1 MAEIVTMALFC
12 AALVSCIAAGISIVP
27 ALAVGVL
34 IFLVHGRLTGH
45 AWKPMLRGGFATMK
59 AASIV
64 VVTFVLIGLLTTVW
78 RAAGTVPFIVTNAT
92 ALVRPHVV
100 ILLTFLLN
108 CLMSLLTG
116 SSFASAATMGV
127 ITMTLGT
134 SMQVSPMFLGGA
146 ILSGVYFGD
155 RCSPVSTSAQLVKT
169 LTHTNIFE
177 NIRLM
182 LRTAAIPFVLTCVV
196 YASLALCTRPSAG
209 SVDVA
214 ALFGGAFNLH
224 WVTVL
229 PAVVL
234 IVLAVARVDVRL
246 TMGAS
251 ICTALPICLFVQH
264 MDWLSVARALVFGY
278 HCTDSRVAP
287 LIDGGG
293 IVSMI
298 KVMLI
303 VCISSSYSGIFQET
317 GLLRGAHL
325 LVRRIADRIGG
336 FGATFVTSMVTGC
349 VACNQTLSIM
359 LTDQL
364 CREVEPDEHRHAIN
378 LEDTAV
384 VVAPLIPWSI
394 AGAVPLA
401 SVGAP
406 TVSLLFACFL
416 YLLPITGLLAA
427 SLPLPCRTAIRGNMA
442 EGGIVRRRR
451 TPLRR
456 QST

>member
-1 MAEIVTMALFC
+1 MAEIITMALFC
-12 AALVSCIAAGISIVP
+12 AALIACIAANISIVP
-27 ALAVGVL
+27 ALAGGVL
-34 IFLVHGRLTGH
+34 IFLIHGRLTGH
-45 AWKPMLRGGFATMK
+45 AWLPMLRKGFATMR

-64 VVTFVLIGLLTTVW
+64 VVTFVLIGLLTTLW
-78 RAAGTVPFIVTNAT
+78 RAAGTVPFIVANTT
-92 ALVRPHVV
+92 TLIRPHVV
-100 ILLTFLLN
+100 ILLAFLLN

-116 SSFASAATMGV
+116 SAFASAATMGV

-134 SMQVSPMFLGGA
+134 SMQVSPLLLGGA

-169 LTHTNIFE
+169 LTHTNIFD

-182 LRTAAIPFVLTCVV
+182 LRTAAIPFALTCVI
-196 YASLALCTRPSAG
+196 YAALALCTRPSNG
-209 SVDVA
+209 SMDVS
-214 ALFGGAFNLH
+214 ALFAAAFNLH
-224 WVTVL
+224 WVSVL

-234 IVLAVARVDVRL
+234 VVLAIARVDVRI

-251 ICTALPICLFVQH
+251 ICAALPICLLTQH
-264 MDWLSVARALVFGY
+264 MDWLSLGRALIFGY
-278 HCTDSRVAP
+278 HCTDAQVAP
-287 LIDGGG
+287 MIDGGG
-293 IVSMI
+293 VVSMI

-317 GLLRGAHL
+317 GLLNGAHQAI
-325 LVRRIADRIGG
+325 RRIAERVGR
-336 FGATFVTSMVTGC
+336 FGATLITSIVTSC

-364 CREVEPDEHRHAIN
+364 CRNIEQDEQRHAIN

-384 VVAPLIPWSI
+384 VVAPLVPWSI

-406 TVSLLFACFL
+406 TASLLLACFL
-416 YLLPITGLLAA
+416 YLLPLAGLLN
-427 SLPLPCRTAIRGNMA
+427 IK
-442 EGGIVRRRR
+442 RR
-451 TPLRR
+451 
-456 QST
+456 

>member
-1 MAEIVTMALFC
+1 MPEIITMALFC
-12 AALVSCIAAGISIVP
+12 AALVTCIATGVSIVP
-27 ALAVGVL
+27 ALSAGVI

-45 AWKPMLRGGFATMK
+45 RWCAMIRKGLATMR
-59 AASIV
+59 AASIIV
-64 VVTFVLIGLLTTVW
+64 ITFVLIGLLTTLW
-78 RAAGTVPFIVTNAT
+78 RAAGTVPFIVANAT
-92 ALVRPHVV
+92 SLIRPHVV

-134 SMQVSPMFLGGA
+134 SMQVSPILLGGA
-146 ILSGVYFGD
+146 MLSGIYFGD

-182 LRTAAIPFVLTCVV
+182 LRTAAIPFALTCAS
-196 YASLALCTRPSAG
+196 YAALALCTHPSAG
-209 SVDVA
+209 SMDVRG
-214 ALFGGAFNLH
+214 LFAGAFNLH
-224 WVTVL
+224 WVAIL
-229 PAVVL
+229 PAAVL
-234 IVLAVARVDVRL
+234 VVLAVARVDVRV
-246 TMGAS
+246 TMSVS
-251 ICTALPICLFVQH
+251 ILTALPICVFVQH
-264 MDWLSVARALVFGY
+264 MDWGALGKALVLGF
-278 HCTDSRVAP
+278 HCADARVAP

-293 IVSMI
+293 LVSMV

-317 GLLRGAHL
+317 GLLDGVHR
-325 LVRRIADRIGG
+325 VIAALAGHVTP
-336 FGATFVTSMVTGC
+336 FGATLATSLVASA

-359 LTDQL
+359 LTSQL
-364 CREVEPDEHRHAIN
+364 CSNVESDRQRKAIN

-394 AGAVPLA
+394 ASAVPLS

-406 TVSLLFACFL
+406 TTSILFACFL
-416 YLLPITGLLAA
+416 YLLPLCRLARA
-427 SLPLPCRTAIRGNMA
+427 LRN
-442 EGGIVRRRR
+442 RRHDGAKDPEQH
-451 TPLRR
+451 TNVDA
-456 QST
+456 

>member
-1 MAEIVTMALFC
+1 M
-12 AALVSCIAAGISIVP
+12 
-27 ALAVGVL
+27 
-34 IFLVHGRLTGH
+34 R
-45 AWKPMLRGGFATMK
+45 

-64 VVTFVLIGLLTTVW
+64 VVTFVLIGLLTTLW
-78 RAAGTVPFIVTNAT
+78 RAAGTVPFIVANTT
-92 ALVRPHVV
+92 MLIRPHVV
-100 ILLTFLLN
+100 ILLAFLLN

-116 SSFASAATMGV
+116 SAFASAATMGV

-134 SMQVSPMFLGGA
+134 SMQVSPLLLGGA

-169 LTHTNIFE
+169 LTHTNIFD

-182 LRTAAIPFVLTCVV
+182 LRTAAIPFALTCVI
-196 YASLALCTRPSAG
+196 YAMLALCTRPSNG
-209 SVDVA
+209 SMDVS
-214 ALFGGAFNLH
+214 ALFAAAFNLH
-224 WVTVL
+224 WMSVL

-234 IVLAVARVDVRL
+234 VVLAIARVDVRI

-251 ICTALPICLFVQH
+251 ICTALPICLLTQH
-264 MDWLSVARALVFGY
+264 MDWLSLGRALIFGY
-278 HCTDSRVAP
+278 HCTDAQVAP
-287 LIDGGG
+287 MIDGGG
-293 IVSMI
+293 VVSMI

-317 GLLRGAHL
+317 GLLNGAHQAI
-325 LVRRIADRIGG
+325 RRIAERVGR
-336 FGATFVTSMVTGC
+336 FGATLITSIVTSC

-364 CREVEPDEHRHAIN
+364 CRNIEQDEQRHAIN

-384 VVAPLIPWSI
+384 VVAPLVPWSI

-406 TVSLLFACFL
+406 TASLLLACFL
-416 YLLPITGLLAA
+416 YLLPLAGLLN
-427 SLPLPCRTAIRGNMA
+427 IK
-442 EGGIVRRRR
+442 RR
-451 TPLRR
+451 
-456 QST
+456 

>member
-1 MAEIVTMALFC
+1 MPEIITMALFC
-12 AALVSCIAAGISIVP
+12 AALVTCIATGVSIVP
-27 ALAVGVL
+27 ALAAGVI

-45 AWKPMLRGGFATMK
+45 RWGAMIRRGLATMR
-59 AASIV
+59 AASII
-64 VVTFVLIGLLTTVW
+64 VVTFVLIGMLTTLW
-78 RAAGTVPFIVTNAT
+78 RAAGTVPFIVANAT
-92 ALVRPHVV
+92 ALIRPHVV

-134 SMQVSPMFLGGA
+134 SMQVSPVLLGGA
-146 ILSGVYFGD
+146 MLSGIYFGD

-182 LRTAAIPFVLTCVV
+182 LHTAAIPFALTCAA
-196 YASLALCTRPSAG
+196 YAALALCTHPSAG
-209 SVDVA
+209 SMDVRG
-214 ALFGGAFNLH
+214 LFAGAFNLH
-224 WVTVL
+224 WVVIL
-229 PAVVL
+229 PAAVL
-234 IVLAVARVDVRL
+234 VVLAVARVDVRV
-246 TMGAS
+246 TMSVS
-251 ICTALPICLFVQH
+251 ILTALPICILVQH
-264 MDWLSVARALVFGY
+264 MDWATLGKALVFGF
-278 HCTDSRVAP
+278 HCTDARVAP

-293 IVSMI
+293 LVSMV

-317 GLLRGAHL
+317 GLLDGVHR
-325 LVRRIADRIGG
+325 VIAALASHVTP
-336 FGATFVTSMVTGC
+336 FGATLATSLVASA

-359 LTDQL
+359 LTSQL
-364 CREVEPDEHRHAIN
+364 CSNVESDRQRKAIN

-394 AGAVPLA
+394 AGAVPLS

-406 TVSLLFACFL
+406 TASILFACFL
-416 YLLPITGLLAA
+416 YLLPL
-427 SLPLPCRTAIRGNMA
+427 CRLVRALWDRRHGGA
-442 EGGIVRRRR
+442 EESERHTSVDA
-451 TPLRR
+451 
-456 QST
+456 

>member
-1 MAEIVTMALFC
+1 MPFTSREKGIMAEIITMALFC
-12 AALVSCIAAGISIVP
+12 AALVACIAANISIVP
-27 ALAVGVL
+27 ALAGGVL

-45 AWKPMLRGGFATMK
+45 TWKSMLGKGFATMR

-64 VVTFVLIGLLTTVW
+64 VVTFVLIGLLTTLW
-78 RAAGTVPFIVTNAT
+78 RAAGTVPFIVANTT
-92 ALVRPHVV
+92 TLVRPHVV
-100 ILLTFLLN
+100 ILLSFLLN

-116 SSFASAATMGV
+116 SAFASAATMGI

-134 SMQVSPMFLGGA
+134 SMQVSPLFLGGA

-169 LTHTNIFE
+169 LTHTNIFD

-182 LRTAAIPFVLTCVV
+182 LRTAAVPFVLTCAI
-196 YASLALCTRPSAG
+196 YAALALCTHPSDG
-209 SVDVA
+209 SMDVST
-214 ALFGGAFNLH
+214 LFATAFNLR
-224 WVTVL
+224 WVSVL

-234 IVLAVARVDVRL
+234 VVLALARVDVRI

-251 ICTALPICLFVQH
+251 ICTALPICLLIQH
-264 MDWLSVARALVFGY
+264 MDWLSLGRALIFGY
-278 HCTDSRVAP
+278 HCPDAQVAP

-293 IVSMI
+293 VVSMI

-317 GLLRGAHL
+317 GLLNGAHQ
-325 LVRRIADRIGG
+325 VIQRISERIGR
-336 FGATFVTSMVTGC
+336 FGATLVTSMVTSC

-364 CREVEPDEHRHAIN
+364 CRNIEQDEQKHAIN

-384 VVAPLIPWSI
+384 VVAPLVPWSI

-406 TVSLLFACFL
+406 TASLLLACFL
-416 YLLPITGLLAA
+416 YLLPLAGLL
-427 SLPLPCRTAIRGNMA
+427 N
-442 EGGIVRRRR
+442 VRRR
-451 TPLRR
+451 
-456 QST
+456 